1 MAIEASYLSMLK
13 KVIDIAKKN
22 QKSHLKALCL
32 AYPDLLVNRQALI
45 NLFSEDIVSQLSIRQ
60 DADEIW
66 AWHGLKGCQE
76 PLYDT
81 EALFRALGVDLEVI
95 DIVSARGNERIVDL
109 NMPLPDNLRLR
120 FDLVIDTGTC
130 EHCFNVAQAF
140 MNSCQALAIGGYL
153 VHAAPINK
161 CNHGFWNF
169 CPGVYPDFLGD
180 NGFEIIYMSGI
191 LFSLSVCKQS
201 GKVREELKTF
211 KISPFDRFK
220 LPTESIIYVVAK
232 RVNNVPMRWPVQRK
246 YRQ

>member
-1 MAIEASYLSMLK
+1 M
-13 KVIDIAKKN
+13 
-22 QKSHLKALCL
+22 
-32 AYPDLLVNRQALI
+32 
-45 NLFSEDIVSQLSIRQ
+45 
-60 DADEIW
+60 
-66 AWHGLKGCQE
+66 
-76 PLYDT
+76 
-81 EALFRALGVDLEVI
+81 I

-220 LPTESIIYVVAK
+220 LPTESIIYVVASVLTMFLCVG
-232 RVNNVPMRWPVQRK
+232 RFNENTGNSCIPRNETYYACSRRRSSAFCGN
-246 YRQ
+246 YRNYGKTSLEETGKE